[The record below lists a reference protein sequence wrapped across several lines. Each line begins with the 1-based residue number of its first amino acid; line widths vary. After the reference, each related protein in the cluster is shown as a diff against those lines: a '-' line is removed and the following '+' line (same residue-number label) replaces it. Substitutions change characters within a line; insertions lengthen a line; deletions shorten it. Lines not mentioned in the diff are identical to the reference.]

1 VKDQEKAMNWDRIEG
16 NWKQFVG
23 AAKARWGKLTDD
35 QLAELS
41 GQREQLAGKI
51 QEVYGLTR
59 DEAERQL
66 SEWQKAQREREKTH
80 A

>member
-1 VKDQEKAMNWDRIEG
+1 MNWDRIEG
-16 NWKQFVG
+16 NWKQFKG
-23 AAKARWGKLTDD
+23 AVKTQWGKLTDD

-66 SEWQKAQREREKTH
+66 TEWQKAQQERDDAKV
-80 A
+80 

>member
-1 VKDQEKAMNWDRIEG
+1 MNWDRIEG
-16 NWKQFVG
+16 NWKQFKGTV
-23 AAKARWGKLTDD
+23 KERWGHLTDD

-41 GQREQLAGKI
+41 GQRDKLAGKI

-66 SEWQKAQREREKTH
+66 AQWQKAQREYEQLREQEHTH
-80 A
+80 V